1 MTDVPGLPD
10 WAAWPVALLLLLG
23 SSITLIG
30 SVGLLRLQG
39 FYRRVHA
46 PTLGTTAG
54 MVAILL
60 ASMLYFTVLGSRV
73 AVHEIL
79 IAIFVTLTTPVT
91 LMLLARAALHRDRTE
106 GSRDVPGAETTS
118 PPGVRT
124 ETRKPSGMRDQLD

>member
-1 MTDVPGLPD
+1 MTDLPGLPD

-54 MVAILL
+54 MAAILL
-60 ASMLYFTVLGSRV
+60 ASMLYFTVLGSRDR
-73 AVHEIL
+73 
-79 IAIFVTLTTPVT
+79 
-91 LMLLARAALHRDRTE
+91 RA
-106 GSRDVPGAETTS
+106 
-118 PPGVRT
+118 
-124 ETRKPSGMRDQLD
+124 

>member
-1 MTDVPGLPD
+1 MTDLPGLPD

-54 MVAILL
+54 MAADPACLDAL
-60 ASMLYFTVLGSRV
+60 FHGAWFPHR
-73 AVHEIL
+73 
-79 IAIFVTLTTPVT
+79 
-91 LMLLARAALHRDRTE
+91 RA
-106 GSRDVPGAETTS
+106 
-118 PPGVRT
+118 
-124 ETRKPSGMRDQLD
+124 